1 MAKLLHNER
10 VKLYKKPS
18 TWVLSGILVAL
29 MLFSV
34 VFVKIISLVSESAR
48 YDVMDWQEVYQ
59 QDLASMQMALENNP
73 GDPYMRAQI
82 QWYEYLL
89 DEEIPPGDWRNDPS
103 YSYFTALVAEEDAEA
118 ALEAAP
124 GDPSLE
130 EQAARYREEAA
141 YYKAVLEQKDWK
153 GYLHMQIERLKKGEA
168 IDGSQSAET
177 QKERDVQ
184 IEILQ
189 MQIDLGI
196 EPVSSQNNLYY
207 YGGVE
212 EPSDGWKRSALSALQ
227 TNKLALLRGE
237 ASSEMGGEAMPLTES
252 GAAKLEQENA
262 VLTERLRTN
271 TPPIEED
278 SFLGMLDSTTG
289 SLNLTTLLIMVLAG
303 GLIAGEFGTGTVKLL
318 LITPHRRQKIYWA
331 KAVLLLEMTGII
343 LGAMFVL
350 SFLSS
355 AIFCGFGGIG
365 DMQVLNLLGR
375 VVRVPALLVIVV
387 KYLLYMLPVIAY
399 GSLAFMLS
407 AVTRRS
413 AVAIAVSLLLM
424 YGGQTAM
431 LILIAGSVSLLG
443 APLPG
448 LKFLLFANE
457 NLSVYLPETSSIFS
471 MVTGQI
477 HLSTWDATMNLGF
490 SVAVL
495 LIYTVCFLWIG
506 RDSFCRRDVK

>member
-1 MAKLLHNER
+1 M
-10 VKLYKKPS
+10 
-18 TWVLSGILVAL
+18 
-29 MLFSV
+29 
-34 VFVKIISLVSESAR
+34 
-48 YDVMDWQEVYQ
+48 
-59 QDLASMQMALENNP
+59 
-73 GDPYMRAQI
+73 
-82 QWYEYLL
+82 
-89 DEEIPPGDWRNDPS
+89 
-103 YSYFTALVAEEDAEA
+103 
-118 ALEAAP
+118 
-124 GDPSLE
+124 
-130 EQAARYREEAA
+130 
-141 YYKAVLEQKDWK
+141 
-153 GYLHMQIERLKKGEA
+153 
-168 IDGSQSAET
+168 
-177 QKERDVQ
+177 
-184 IEILQ
+184 
-189 MQIDLGI
+189 
-196 EPVSSQNNLYY
+196 
-207 YGGVE
+207 
-212 EPSDGWKRSALSALQ
+212 
-227 TNKLALLRGE
+227 
-237 ASSEMGGEAMPLTES
+237 
-252 GAAKLEQENA
+252 
-262 VLTERLRTN
+262 LTERLRTN

-365 DMQVLNLLGR
+365 DMQVLNLFGR

-407 AVTRRS
+407 AVTRKS

>member
-1 MAKLLHNER
+1 M
-10 VKLYKKPS
+10 
-18 TWVLSGILVAL
+18 
-29 MLFSV
+29 
-34 VFVKIISLVSESAR
+34 
-48 YDVMDWQEVYQ
+48 
-59 QDLASMQMALENNP
+59 
-73 GDPYMRAQI
+73 
-82 QWYEYLL
+82 
-89 DEEIPPGDWRNDPS
+89 
-103 YSYFTALVAEEDAEA
+103 
-118 ALEAAP
+118 
-124 GDPSLE
+124 
-130 EQAARYREEAA
+130 
-141 YYKAVLEQKDWK
+141 LEQKDWK

-196 EPVSSQNNLYY
+196 EPVSSQNNFYY

-365 DMQVLNLLGR
+365 DMQVLNLFGR

-387 KYLLYMLPVIAY
+387 KYLLYMRRL
-399 GSLAFMLS
+399 SLMDRWPS
-407 AVTRRS
+407 
-413 AVAIAVSLLLM
+413 
-424 YGGQTAM
+424 
-431 LILIAGSVSLLG
+431 
-443 APLPG
+443 
-448 LKFLLFANE
+448 
-457 NLSVYLPETSSIFS
+457 
-471 MVTGQI
+471 
-477 HLSTWDATMNLGF
+477 
-490 SVAVL
+490 
-495 LIYTVCFLWIG
+495 C
-506 RDSFCRRDVK
+506 CRR